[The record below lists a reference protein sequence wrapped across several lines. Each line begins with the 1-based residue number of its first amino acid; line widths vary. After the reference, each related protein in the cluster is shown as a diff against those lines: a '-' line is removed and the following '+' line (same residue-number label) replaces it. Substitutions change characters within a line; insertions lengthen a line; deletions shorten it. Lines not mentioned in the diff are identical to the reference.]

1 MADQEG
7 SEGRALDADE
17 APSLAEEQQPA
28 EARQGAPSGLL
39 DSSIIQSMRLDWEV
53 VAWGAILVLAV
64 VTRFYD
70 LGARGMSHDESL
82 HAVYSHEL
90 YRSGSYQHN
99 PMMHGPFLFHANAL
113 IYYLIGA
120 SDATSRVM
128 PALAGIGAIGMAW
141 FYRRWLGRLGAL
153 FAGMML
159 LVSPSLLF
167 HSRYIR
173 NDIYI
178 VFIAMI
184 WVYGIFRFVEDRRMK
199 WLYLTVAAMAL
210 GFATKENQFMSGAIF
225 GAFLVAAA
233 LWRRFRAREPVRLSP
248 YADLAV
254 LFFTL
259 VLPFTAP
266 FGHLL
271 LGWDALAYATTEDLA
286 KSALFVLLMTAV
298 SLMIAMFWF
307 VVLKNN
313 NKGNGAAA
321 AEEEEQSL
329 TFGNW
334 AALMGLFWAIE
345 IVLFTT
351 FFTNAVNGLATGVVG
366 SLGYWL
372 AQQEVQRGSQPWY
385 YYLLQALLYEIL
397 PLFLSLGALS
407 LLAWRTAVRNWR
419 RAKSDEE
426 EVQVDKESSPVEE
439 PGSPSTAYASGA
451 DQPNVL
457 VRPYVIAFLAWWMVA
472 AWLAYSYAG
481 EKMPWLMTHLAQP
494 MALIGAWW
502 CARLVR
508 RINWEELRATYGW
521 WVFAL
526 LPALLFIVATLFSS
540 FPEGGRELDA
550 LAQTARFIPV
560 LVASVA
566 VIALVVVA
574 FVRYGWRQILRLT
587 AVVAAALLFLLTIRF
602 SYLLTYLNYD
612 MATEYLVY
620 AHASPDVKVALDEIE
635 RISER
640 TVGER
645 EIQVAYD
652 DDVAWPMTWYMR
664 FYPNALFYGANPSGD
679 SMESPIILV
688 GDKNYAK
695 VEPFVARDYVSRSYR
710 LIWWPEESYKGLWDG
725 DRQQHRGLSFSQ
737 IWDALS
743 DPEKRNRL
751 WQIFFYRNHP
761 DRSLTAWPHVEEFRM
776 YVRKDIANLV
786 WDLDAIPTAASDPTF
801 NYSEIERTAS
811 GLYSGAFAGVPLT
824 APRAVTVGPDAR
836 RYILDTGNNRV
847 VVLNPD
853 GSLALAFGST
863 CLLSD
868 EVGTGCLDPDG
879 AGPLET
885 GDGQFREPWGI
896 AVAADGTIFVSDTW
910 NGRIQAFDSS
920 GNFLNKWGFFGTVSG
935 DYADPFVLFGP
946 RGLAIHPS
954 GNLLV
959 ADTGNKRILEFTPD
973 GEFVRQA
980 GGGGV
985 LLGYFDEP
993 VDVAVHPTT
1002 GLILVSDAWNSR
1014 IQVLSSDLQA
1024 LSEWPMPTWDSDKV
1038 WDKPYLAAANDG
1050 TVYATDP
1057 QFAQVFVISA
1067 DGIVRASFGRY
1078 GSELNHFAKP
1088 NGIAIDPLSGEIL
1101 VADAD
1106 NNRILIFGSG

>member
-1 MADQEG
+1 MVDQER
-7 SEGRALDADE
+7 SEGRALNADE
-17 APSLAEEQQPA
+17 APSIAESNQSTDVKE
-28 EARQGAPSGLL
+28 GAPSLLL
-39 DSSIIQSMRLDWEV
+39 DSSIIQAWRLDWEV
-53 VAWGAILVLAV
+53 VAWAAILILAV
-64 VTRFYD
+64 VTRFYE

-113 IYYLIGA
+113 IYYLFGV

-153 FAGMML
+153 FAGLML

-178 VFIAMI
+178 VLIAMV
-184 WVYGIFRFVEDRRMK
+184 WVYGIFRFVEERRLK

-248 YADLAV
+248 FADLAV
-254 LFFTL
+254 LFLTL

-266 FGHLL
+266 FGHLI
-271 LGWDALAYATTEDLA
+271 LGWDALAYSTTEDLA

-298 SLMIAMFWF
+298 SVMIAMFWF
-307 VVLKNN
+307 FVLKNN
-313 NKGNGAAA
+313 NKSKGADDAQ
-321 AEEEEQSL
+321 EQETSL

-334 AALMGLFWAIE
+334 ASLMGLFWAIE

-372 AQQEVQRGSQPWY
+372 AQQEVQRGGQPWY
-385 YYLLQALLYEIL
+385 YYILQALLYEVL

-407 LLAWRTAVRNWR
+407 LLAWRVATRIWR
-419 RAKSDEE
+419 KVEAAEE
-426 EVQVDKESSPVEE
+426 EEEKGEDSSAEEE
-439 PGSPSTAYASGA
+439 PATPAPADATGAALPS
-451 DQPNVL
+451 VL
-457 VRPYVIAFLAWWMVA
+457 VRPYVIAFFAWWMVA

-494 MALIGAWW
+494 MAMIGAWW

-508 RINWEELRATYGW
+508 RINWVELRTTHGW

-526 LPALLFIVATLFSS
+526 LPALLFIVSTLFRS

-550 LAQTARFIPV
+550 LAQTTRFIPV

-587 AVVAAALLFLLTIRF
+587 AVVMAALLFLLTIRF

-620 AHASPDVKVALDEIE
+620 AHASPDVKVALEEIE
-635 RISER
+635 KISER

-664 FYPNALFYGANPSGD
+664 FYPNALFYGANPSSD
-679 SMESPIILV
+679 SMEAPIILV

-695 VEPFVARDYVSRSYR
+695 VEPYVARDYASRSYR
-710 LIWWPEESYKGLWDG
+710 LIWWPEESYKGEWDG
-725 DRQQHRGLSFSQ
+725 DQQQHRGLTFKQ
-737 IWDALS
+737 IWKALT
-743 DPEKRNRL
+743 DPERRTRL

-776 YVRKDIANLV
+776 YVRKDIANHV
-786 WDLDAIPTAASDPTF
+786 WDLDVAPTAASAPIF
-801 NYSEIERTAS
+801 NYSEIERTAI
-811 GLYSGAFAGVPLT
+811 GLYSGEFAGVPLT

-847 VVLNPD
+847 IVLNAD
-853 GSLALAFGST
+853 GSLALTFGST
-863 CLLSD
+863 CFLSD
-868 EVGTGCLDPDG
+868 EVATGCLDPDG

-910 NGRIQAFDSS
+910 NGRIQAFDAN
-920 GNFLNKWGFFGTVSG
+920 GNFLRKWGLFGTVSG
-935 DYADPFVLFGP
+935 ENADPYVLFGP

-959 ADTGNKRILEFTPD
+959 ADTGNKRILEFTPNGD
-973 GEFVRQA
+973 FVRQVGR
-980 GGGGV
+980 GGI

-993 VDVAVHPTT
+993 VDVAVHPTS
-1002 GLILVSDAWNSR
+1002 GLILVSDAWNRR
-1014 IQVLSSDLQA
+1014 IQVLTSDLQA
-1024 LSEWPMPTWDSDKV
+1024 LSEWPMPTWDSDQV
-1038 WDKPYLAAANDG
+1038 WDKPYLAAASDG

-1078 GSELNHFAKP
+1078 GSELNRFAKP
-1088 NGIAIDPLSGEIL
+1088 TGIAIDPLSGEIL
-1101 VADAD
+1101 IADAD
-1106 NNRILIFGSG
+1106 NNRILVFGSG

>member
-1 MADQEG
+1 MADQQG
-7 SEGRALDADE
+7 SEGRTLNADE
-17 APSLAEEQQPA
+17 ASSIAEKQQPA
-28 EARQGAPSGLL
+28 QAKQGAPSVLL
-39 DSSIIQSMRLDWEV
+39 ESSIIQSPRLDWEV
-53 VAWGAILVLAV
+53 VAWGAILILAV

-128 PALAGIGAIGMAW
+128 PALAGIGAIGMTW

-153 FAGMML
+153 FAAMML

-178 VFIAMI
+178 VLIAMI

-199 WLYLTVAAMAL
+199 WLYLTVSAMAL

-225 GAFLVAAA
+225 GVFLVAAA
-233 LWRRFRAREPVRLSP
+233 LWRRIRAREPVRQSP
-248 YADLAV
+248 YFDLAV
-254 LFFTL
+254 LFLTL

-271 LGWDALAYATTEDLA
+271 LGWDPLAYSTTEDLA
-286 KSALFVLLMTAV
+286 KSALFVLLMTAISV
-298 SLMIAMFWF
+298 MIAMFWF

-313 NKGNGAAA
+313 KKSDETAVDSDQ
-321 AEEEEQSL
+321 ELFL

-407 LLAWRTAVRNWR
+407 LLAWRITVRRWR
-419 RAKSDEE
+419 KTESDEDAKGEDE
-426 EVQVDKESSPVEE
+426 ESAPTEE
-439 PGSPSTAYASGA
+439 PSSTAAKEATGA
-451 DQPNVL
+451 AQRSVL
-457 VRPYVIAFLAWWMVA
+457 VRPYFIAFLAWWMVA

-502 CARLVR
+502 CALIVR
-508 RINWEELRATYGW
+508 RIDWEELRKTHGW

-526 LPALLFIVATLFSS
+526 LPALLFVVATLFSS
-540 FPEGGRELDA
+540 FPEGGRDLDA

-695 VEPFVARDYVSRSYR
+695 VEPYVARDYVSRSYR
-710 LIWWPEESYKGLWDG
+710 LIWWPEESYKGVWDG

-737 IWDALS
+737 IWGALS

-786 WDLDAIPTAASDPTF
+786 WDLDVIPTAASDPTF

-811 GLYSGAFAGVPLT
+811 GLYSGEFAGVTLT
-824 APRAVTVGPDAR
+824 APRAVTVGPDSR

-863 CLLSD
+863 CFLSD
-868 EVGTGCLDPDG
+868 EVGSGCLDPDG

-896 AVAADGTIFVSDTW
+896 AVAADGTVFVSDTW

-920 GNFLNKWGFFGTVSG
+920 GNFLRKWGIFGTVSG
-935 DYADPFVLFGP
+935 ENADPFVLFGP

-959 ADTGNKRILEFTPD
+959 ADTGNKRILEFTAN
-973 GEFVRQA
+973 GEFVRQVGR
-980 GGGGV
+980 GGL

-1024 LSEWPMPTWDSDKV
+1024 LSEWPMPTWDSDQV

-1057 QFAQVFVISA
+1057 QLAQVFVISA

-1078 GSELNHFAKP
+1078 GSELNRFAKP

-1106 NNRILIFGSG
+1106 NNRILIFGSE